1 MLIVSNVKLRQIRE
15 AIEQWVSGVLVI
27 RGPSGCGKMSALSH
41 VCTTDLEVP
50 KFVNAGDQDIISLA
64 VRLNG
69 TPEHRPIIVV
79 SRDAW
84 QLERVTNTCSLF
96 PNVLTVFLLEENDL
110 SYKRLSNLMVISM
123 AGFSDTAIRKLVGGL
138 APIPPDVADEIVSIA
153 GGDARQALLQL
164 AMRNI
169 PLNDQS
175 ICPDRVVRRKRKN
188 VTQST
193 TTGTTSKD
201 NAFSLFHT
209 LGKILYNKQ
218 GNKRPD
224 CKVLARQPIV
234 LDSGDVCV
242 STLHENIPDFV
253 ADMCV
258 LSNLMEVFVAA
269 DCWLHDN
276 DKNWFVFQAIA
287 TLNTTQNEERPMR
300 GFTPFRRAAIKDCR
314 KKLEARKSLLVSI
327 RGDLGWWADTG
338 SIEVLDVIMGATKG
352 SFPADMPL
360 RTKRM
365 IYEFCHGEDENFLN
379 FQQQSDEPHIQ
390 PCELEEDPVEDC

>member
-15 AIEQWVSGVLVI
+15 AIERWVSGVLVI

-41 VCTTDLEVP
+41 VCTTDLKVP
-50 KFVNAGDQDIISLA
+50 KFVNAGDEDIISLA

-69 TPEHRPIIVV
+69 TRGHWPIIVV

-110 SYKRLSNLMVISM
+110 RYKLLSNLMVISM
-123 AGFSDTAIRKLVGGL
+123 AGFSDTAIRRLVGGL
-138 APIPPDVADEIVSIA
+138 APIPSDLTDEIVSIA
-153 GGDARQALLQL
+153 SGDARQAILQL
-164 AMRNI
+164 EMRNI

-175 ICPDRVVRRKRKN
+175 SRSDRVVGRKRKN
-188 VTQST
+188 VNQSI
-193 TTGTTSKD
+193 TTGTISKD

-218 GNKRPD
+218 GDKRPD
-224 CKVLARQPIV
+224 CDVLARQPLV
-234 LDSGDVCV
+234 LDSGDLSVL
-242 STLHENIPDFV
+242 TLHENIPDFV

-258 LSNLMEVFVAA
+258 LSKLMEAFVTS
-269 DCWLHDN
+269 DCWLQDD
-276 DKNWFVFQAIA
+276 DKNWFVFQAVT

-314 KKLEARKSLLVSI
+314 QKLEGRKSLLVSI

-338 SIEVLDVIMGATKG
+338 SIEVLDVIMGATRG
-352 SFPADMPL
+352 SFPEDIPL

-365 IYEFCHGEDENFLN
+365 IYEFCHGEYVNFLK
-379 FQQQSDEPHIQ
+379 FQQESEPHIQ